1 MVKLVFNPSDKNE
14 IVVESKTSKKRDV
27 NLNPFKNHEY
37 IEPENVITKKS
48 EYEPTSVKDLVGL
61 EICAYI
67 LNNWYLSSL
76 KNEMK
81 KMLLLIGPVG
91 CGKSSLIELY
101 CKENSIQLYT
111 VKTTETIKTKKD
123 LLKDIISFTIY
134 TNFFVKNKCNKLILI
149 DEYQNGQSD
158 LLSISDINNLN
169 FLRSNESKEENKK
182 ELILFLKGVCDFNLS
197 ITMPPI
203 LIISADSKG
212 SKLSDIKKTNEVF
225 YINEI
230 PFSTIKAWIKPLFIK
245 SFTEQILNDII
256 KKCKSDKRLILYTL
270 EFLKNEKTN
279 VSSFIDSFYK
289 DIDINNFDFMD
300 LLFDNIKPI
309 EISEI
314 FKIYDTDG
322 FLLSN
327 LVFENYLDYNQDM
340 HAVAK
345 SIEAISLGE
354 TIFSDTYDP
363 TKVFIPEAHCIN
375 ALCIPSYYSRDDR
388 INKNL
393 RTSCFNNRFN
403 IYLNNKK
410 IINKINENKIIPIDI
425 FDIYTLK
432 NFLNEKLLKTKKLS
446 ELHESF
452 LKNITGSLTLEKME
466 LIYKHFS
473 DFSGKELKSKNF
485 TLKFKDKLKKI
496 NNLF

>member
-14 IVVESKTSKKRDV
+14 TIVESKTSKKREV
-27 NLNPFKNHEY
+27 NLNPFKNSES
-37 IEPENVITKKS
+37 IDSETVKEKS
-48 EYEPTSVKDLVGL
+48 EYEPCSVKDLVGL
-61 EICAYI
+61 ESCAYI
-67 LNNWYLSSL
+67 LNNWYLASL

-81 KMLLLIGPVG
+81 KLLLIIGPVG

-111 VKTTETIKTKKD
+111 VKTTDTIKTKKD
-123 LLKDIISFTIY
+123 LLKDIISFTQY
-134 TNFFVKNKCNKLILI
+134 TNFFVKNKGNKLILI

-158 LLSISDINNLN
+158 LLTITDIINLN
-169 FLRSNESKEENKK
+169 NLRSNETKEENKK
-182 ELILFLKGVCDFNLS
+182 ELVSFLNGVCDYNVS

-245 SFTEQILNDII
+245 SFTEQILTETI

-270 EFLKNEKTN
+270 QFLKNGKNENIT
-279 VSSFIDSFYK
+279 SFIDSFYK
-289 DIDINNFDFMD
+289 DIDVNIFDFTA
-300 LLFDNIKPI
+300 LLFDNIEPI
-309 EISEI
+309 ELSEI

-327 LVFENYLDYNQDM
+327 LVFENYLDYNQDI

-345 SIEAISLGE
+345 SAEAISLGE
-354 TIFSDTYDP
+354 TIFSDTYES
-363 TKVFIPEAHCIN
+363 TKAFIPDAHCIN
-375 ALCIPSYYSRDDR
+375 ALCIPSYHSRDDR
-388 INKNL
+388 PNKNL
-393 RTSCFNNRFN
+393 RTSCLNNRFN
-403 IYLNNKK
+403 IFLNNKK
-410 IINKINENKIIPIDI
+410 IINKINENKTVPVDI

-432 NFLNEKLLKTKKLS
+432 NFLNQNLVKTKNLS
-446 ELHESF
+446 NLQEFF
-452 LKNITGSLTLEKME
+452 LKNIMGSLTLEKME
-466 LIYKHFS
+466 LLYKHFS

-496 NNLF
+496 NN